1 MSQIK
6 KSKQAF
12 LVFICTNQKVTFQY
26 FPKVTNFVH
35 IPIKYVGFS
44 QYPLLLGFSH
54 HHHDFTQSMQLFFRQ
69 VGAGRPMVILHGLFG
84 SCDNWLT
91 ISKVIADQGF
101 SVYAVDQRN
110 HGRSPHAPTHTYPE
124 LADDL
129 HEFIQQQGLEKPI
142 LVGHSMGGKTVM
154 QYAMQYPEAFSQL
167 VVVDIAPR
175 SYPVHH
181 AEIIAG
187 LKAIPLAS
195 LQSRNEADAIL
206 SQYESIPSVRQFLLK
221 NLYRNDDGVF
231 AWRLNLPVIEAN
243 IEIIGQ
249 DLINPRIVTE
259 PTLFMR
265 GEKSGYV
272 RDKDLPTIQH
282 LFPNSTVDT
291 IAGASHWVQAE
302 KPEAFVQ
309 SLVNF
314 LQ

>member
-1 MSQIK
+1 MFIYQSNT
-6 KSKQAF
+6 
-12 LVFICTNQKVTFQY
+12 LVLAN
-26 FPKVTNFVH
+26 
-35 IPIKYVGFS
+35 IPFYWD
-44 QYPLLLGFSH
+44 FSH
-54 HHHDFTQSMQLFFRQ
+54 HHNDFTQSMQLFFRQ
-69 VGAGRPMVILHGLFG
+69 VGTGRPMVILHGLFG

-291 IAGASHWVQAE
+291 IEGASHWVQAE